1 MNSTKNNTITINLD
15 KKLATWFEDQ
25 EKQGYKK
32 AKLIREA
39 LTFFMDS
46 QEDIARFLGGKSLS
60 DPPDEY
66 LELI

>member
-1 MNSTKNNTITINLD
+1 MNSTKNTITINLN

-46 QEDIARFLGGKSLS
+46 QDDIERFLGGKQLS